1 VDFITQTSFC
11 GKFSEVSLMNAQY
24 TSALSISDKN
34 FLQRSILG
42 NAAFSGFSGLI
53 MVLAAGPIS
62 QLLSLD
68 NPIFMV
74 ITGLVLLAY
83 MPLLVW
89 LSNQNP
95 VPVHF
100 AWEVI
105 ALDVLWVIGSLILIF
120 SDLVPLTSAGKWA
133 VAITA
138 DIVFVFA
145 LLQYVGLRRQ
155 QTQTA

>member
-1 VDFITQTSFC
+1 
-11 GKFSEVSLMNAQY
+11 MNAQI
-24 TSALSISDKN
+24 TSTLSINEKS
-34 FLQRSILG
+34 FLQRSILA
-42 NAAFSGFSGLI
+42 NAAFSGVSGLI
-53 MVLAAGPIS
+53 LVLAANPIS
-62 QLLSLD
+62 QLLGLG
-68 NPIFMV
+68 NALILL

-83 MPLLVW
+83 MPMLVW

-105 ALDVLWVIGSLILIF
+105 ALDGLWVIGSLVLIF

-138 DIVFVFA
+138 DIVLVFA
-145 LLQYVGLRRQ
+145 LLQYAGLSRQ
-155 QTQTA
+155 QSQNT